1 MIKDNSSRYTA
12 MEGEKL
18 MVDGNG
24 CDTVRTQG
32 VNFLTGWSSLK
43 VVPHSYPWSSNMEAL
58 IGISWAKIGHSWD
71 NLQEKLE
78 VFVAGQKHRTKWWLP
93 ESS

>member
-43 VVPHSYPWSSNMEAL
+43 VVPPQLPVVIKHGGFNRNIMGKYRTL
-58 IGISWAKIGHSWD
+58 LD
-71 NLQEKLE
+71 NLEENGGL
-78 VFVAGQKHRTKWWLP
+78 
-93 ESS
+93 